1 MCLLSLLEETDNL
14 LSQVDQSPAISM
26 LTSPSMLI
34 TALVSEELLKH
45 SNFAIQVAV
54 TSCLSEIIRGMVPDT
69 PYSDKTMHDIFSLMI
84 SSFASLTHKS
94 TYINAKGFRILETTA
109 NVRYCI
115 NMLDLNCEHMIVE
128 MF

>member
-1 MCLLSLLEETDNL
+1 
-14 LSQVDQSPAISM
+14 
-26 LTSPSMLI
+26 MLI

-109 NVRYCI
+109 N
-115 NMLDLNCEHMIVE
+115 
-128 MF
+128 